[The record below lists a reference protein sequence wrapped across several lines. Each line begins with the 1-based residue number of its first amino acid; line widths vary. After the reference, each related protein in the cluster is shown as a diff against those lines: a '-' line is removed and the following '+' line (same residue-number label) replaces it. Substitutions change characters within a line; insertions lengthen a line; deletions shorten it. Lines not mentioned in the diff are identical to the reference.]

1 MPGRMRTALLALLL
15 ALAASACDWWDA
27 TGYGY
32 GELDARELS
41 LARSRWAQADVRD
54 YRYRLRVT
62 CACDADLQRTVE
74 IEVRGRRP
82 VSITYVSDGSP
93 ADPLLFRDFD
103 TVDDLFEII
112 EGAISQDAYVAALY
126 EDYYWLGYPESVII
140 DYDEFRLDD
149 GVEFVMPTEL
159 EILE

>member
-1 MPGRMRTALLALLL
+1 MRPALLALLL
-15 ALAASACDWWDA
+15 ALPAAACDWWDA
-27 TGYGY
+27 TGYSF

-74 IEVRGRRP
+74 IEVRGRSP
-82 VSITYVSDGSP
+82 VSVTYVSDGSP

-112 EGAISQDAYVAALY
+112 EGAIVQDAWVAALY

-140 DYDEFRLDD
+140 DYDEFRTDD
-149 GVEFVMPTEL
+149 ELEFLMPTDL
-159 EILE
+159 EILD